1 MVSAQFLCCEHARK
15 ENVIIEDTPMHRF
28 KSYGKKQIAISS
40 QLCASRFCQVIFIG
54 RCPVRGAGSER
65 TVLRLAQP
73 EKQRALELYVISPVQ
88 QLQLHSAFAQRVRSE
103 RNARLRKSLTER
115 ASRLR
120 WSHGLCANLRGSTSR
135 SSYSRNPGQARG
147 HVLVFFLGGNTCLGA
162 RFLFLVYVETN
173 CSEHDKIC

>member
-1 MVSAQFLCCEHARK
+1 VLRTCAKRKCHYRRHANASIQKLRKKTDCDQF
-15 ENVIIEDTPMHRF
+15 T
-28 KSYGKKQIAISS
+28 SS

-147 HVLVFFLGGNTCLGA
+147 HVLVFFWGGNTCLGA